1 MNKIQEYT
9 LCDKTK
15 EWLGDLYPLI
25 QQELKTQLKFSTR
38 TEEEETPPS
47 SQVEEYDPCAPG
59 ADITDVCQMLSS
71 AEGSGSYTQQYS
83 STGAAGRYQF
93 TTKTAVE
100 QIGILKGVSPAS
112 ASSLWAKCRT
122 SASPECKQL
131 QDDMCM
137 QYSTS
142 QAKSIT
148 NAGYPTSTTN
158 RYLAWNQGA
167 GGFRVIME
175 SYKTGIPVSKEKNPV
190 VYATMHSKQAWDT
203 SSADGKTFVNNMQ
216 GYLRGQGVNVN

>member
-1 MNKIQEYT
+1 MNYEI
-9 LCDKTK
+9 CNKTK

-25 QQELKTQLKFSTR
+25 YKELDQSSFSTHEKAPANP
-38 TEEEETPPS
+38 TTS
-47 SQVEEYDPCAPG
+47 AADYDPCAPG
-59 ADITDVCQMLSS
+59 AAITDVCQMLSS
-71 AEGSGSYTQQYS
+71 AEGTGSYVQSYS

-100 QIGILKGVSPAS
+100 QIGTLKGVSPAS

-131 QDDMCM
+131 QDDMCA

-148 NAGYPTSTTN
+148 NAGYPTTTTN

-203 SSADGKTFVNNMQ
+203 SSADGKTFVNNMR
-216 GYLRGQGVNVN
+216 GYLRKQGVTVD